1 MYTTLVSTFL
11 ASIFTP
17 AITPPLRSVTRP
29 VRVAIGPARREP
41 ATRELANNI
50 KDGSKPARVCAIS
63 ASSWMIG
70 LVIQERR
77 SQQLL
82 TRRLSTAAPR
92 FHGDKHLINLSQ
104 HIRVVELQD
113 PAILRRVVKIEDT
126 ETARCLRAAVLLSPD
141 LEIHSVNVAPIL
153 QVVRVEDQSLA
164 LRVKDASRYRPHF
177 PWTAHVLHIHDA
189 QIALGHQ
196 IADITA
202 GA

>member
-17 AITPPLRSVTRP
+17 AMTPPLRSVTRP
-29 VRVAIGPARREP
+29 VRVAVGPARREP

-50 KDGSKPARVCAIS
+50 NDGSKPGRVCAIS
-63 ASSWMIG
+63 ASSGMIG

-113 PAILRRVVKIEDT
+113 PAILRRVVKIENA
-126 ETARCLRAAVLLSPD
+126 ETARCLRAALFLSPN
-141 LEIHSVNVAPIL
+141 LEIHSVDVASVL
-153 QVVRVEDQSLA
+153 QIVRVEGQLYA
-164 LRVKDASRYRPHF
+164 LCIKDASRYRAHL
-177 PWTAHVLHIHDA
+177 PWTTDVLHIHDA
-189 QIALGHQ
+189 QIARGHQ
-196 IADITA
+196 IADIF
-202 GA
+202 